1 VVNKKEIFKM
11 RKFSKPKVIISRCVE
26 FEKCRYN
33 EAMISSEAVKMMK
46 EHVDFIT
53 VCPEADIGMGVPR
66 DPVRFV
72 DDGEIRLKQLKSGRD
87 WTDKMINYRK
97 KILENI
103 DDDIDGFIMK
113 SRSPSCGPNEVKIY
127 KNIEKGAPISNK
139 GKGLFGGY
147 IKEKYEDL
155 PVEDEGRLT
164 NFAIRDHFFTTI
176 FSLADFR
183 KMKEKNSLKDLIDF
197 HSRYKFL
204 LLSYNEGNL
213 RKMGKIVANNE
224 RITAGQILKEYEK
237 IFKKTFKRFPRHNN
251 SINVLM
257 HIMGY
262 FKDKLKPT
270 EKQFYLNVLDSYK
283 KGKLPLST
291 PLYIAKEWIIKYE
304 NEYLGKQ
311 VFFERYPKDLVTIS
325 DSGKGRNL

>member
-1 VVNKKEIFKM
+1 M
-11 RKFSKPKVIISRCVE
+11 RKFSKPKVIISRCIE

-46 EHVDFIT
+46 DHVDFIT
-53 VCPEADIGMGVPR
+53 VCPEADIGMGIPR
-66 DPVRFV
+66 VPVRLV
-72 DDGEIRLKQLKSGRD
+72 EEEDVRLKQLKTGKD
-87 WTDKMINYRK
+87 WTDKMVSYRE
-97 KILENI
+97 KISENI

-113 SRSPSCGPNEVKIY
+113 SRSPSCGPYEVKVY
-127 KNIEKGAPISNK
+127 KDIEKGAPISNK

-147 IKEKYEDL
+147 IREKYDGL

-164 NFAIRDHFFTTI
+164 NFTIRDHFLTTI
-176 FSLADFR
+176 FALADFR
-183 KMKEKNSLKDLIDF
+183 EMKSRNSIKDLIYF

-204 LLSYNEGNL
+204 ILSYNETNL
-213 RKMGKIVANNE
+213 RKMGKLVANNQGKTE
-224 RITAGQILKEYEK
+224 NEIIEEYETL
-237 IFKKTFKRFPRHNN
+237 FKDTFKQIPKHTNA
-251 SINVLM
+251 INVLM

-262 FKDKLKPT
+262 FKDRLKPT

-283 KGKLPLST
+283 EGKLPLST

-304 NEYLGKQ
+304 NDYLERQ
-311 VFFERYPKDLVTIS
+311 VFFERYPQELVTIS

>member
-1 VVNKKEIFKM
+1 M
-11 RKFSKPKVIISRCVE
+11 RKFSKPKVVISRCIE

-53 VCPEADIGMGVPR
+53 VCPEVDIGMGVPR

-87 WTDKMINYRK
+87 WTDKMISYRK

-113 SRSPSCGPNEVKIY
+113 SRSPSCGPYEVKIY
-127 KNIEKGAPISNK
+127 KSIEKGTPISNK

-183 KMKEKNSLKDLIDF
+183 EMKGKNSLKALIDF

-224 RITAGQILKEYEK
+224 RMIDGQILKEYEK
-237 IFKKTFKRFPRHNN
+237 LFKDTFKRLPRRNN

-262 FKDKLKPT
+262 FKNKLKPT

-283 KGKLPLST
+283 KGKLPFST
-291 PLYIAKEWIIKYE
+291 PLFIAKEWVIKYE
-304 NEYLGKQ
+304 NDYLKEQ
-311 VFFERYPKDLVTIS
+311 VFFERYPQDLITIS
-325 DSGKGRNL
+325 DSGNGRNL